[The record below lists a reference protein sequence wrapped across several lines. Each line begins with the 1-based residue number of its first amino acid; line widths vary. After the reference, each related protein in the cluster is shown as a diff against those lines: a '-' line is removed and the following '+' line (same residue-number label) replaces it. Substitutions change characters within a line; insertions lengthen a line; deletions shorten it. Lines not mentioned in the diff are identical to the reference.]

1 MKLNLTALPLAALA
15 LLPIAGAQTRVTHA
29 PFGALPDGQQVTQ
42 YTLQDKQLTVNLITF
57 GAHVIGVLAPD
68 RDGKVADVVLGY
80 KTLDGYLADKSSYM
94 GSVVGRYGNRI
105 AGGKFKLDGQTYTL
119 PVNDKVNTL
128 HGGTDGFDRRN
139 WTAKEIPGGVEFTLI
154 SPDGD
159 QGFPGKLT
167 AHVRYT
173 LSGTKLA
180 LAYSATTDKDTVLN
194 LTNHSY
200 FNLHG
205 SGDILP
211 VKMMIASDKI
221 TPVNATLIPTGGY
234 MQVAG
239 TPFDFNT
246 PTAIGARIHDTQ
258 GEAGQQL
265 TYAGGYDHN
274 FVLRSSGAGL
284 HLAARAID
292 PSSGRT
298 LTVTTTEPGVQF
310 YSGNFLNGTLTGRD
324 GMVYTKNTGFC
335 LETQHYPDSPNQP
348 QFPSTEL
355 KPGQTMHSQTVFE
368 FGTDKVSAQ

>member
-1 MKLNLTALPLAALA
+1 MKLNLLALPLAALA
-15 LLPIAGAQTRVTHA
+15 AVPVAGAQTHVTHA
-29 PFGALPDGQQVTQ
+29 PLGTLPDGGKVTE
-42 YTLQDKQLTVNLITF
+42 YTLQDKQLTVKLMTF
-57 GAHVIGVLAPD
+57 GAHVTAVLAPD

-80 KTLDGYLADKSSYM
+80 KTLDGYLADKSTYM
-94 GSVVGRYGNRI
+94 GAIVGRYGNRI
-105 AGGKFKLDGQTYTL
+105 AGGRFSLDGQSYPL
-119 PVNDKVNTL
+119 PTNNGANTL
-128 HGGTDGFDRRN
+128 HGGTEGFDRRN
-139 WTAKEIPGGVEFTLI
+139 WTASEIPSGVEFTLI

-167 AHVRYT
+167 VHVRYT
-173 LSGTKLA
+173 LQGTRL
-180 LAYSATTDKDTVLN
+180 LIAYIATTDKDTVVN

-211 VKMMIASDKI
+211 TKLMIASDKI
-221 TPVNATLIPTGGY
+221 TPVNAGLIPTGSY
-234 MQVAG
+234 MPVAG

-246 PTAIGARIHDTQ
+246 PTAIGARIDQTG

-265 TYAGGYDHN
+265 TYGGGYDHN
-274 FVLRSSGAGL
+274 YVLRSSGHGL
-284 HLAARAID
+284 HLAARALD

-310 YSGNFLNGTLTGRD
+310 YSGNSLKDTPPGIG
-324 GMVYTKNTGFC
+324 GAAYTKHDGFC

-355 KPGQTMHSQTVFE
+355 KPGQTLHSETVFD